1 MITPCCCLPPSSGM
15 LKQYEASR
23 PVVVDKGVVTSAG
36 PGTSALFALKL
47 VELLYGRDK
56 AQQVADGMLVNI
68 DAI

>member
-1 MITPCCCLPPSSGM
+1 M